1 MRIFKI
7 VFWIIIIGL
16 FGLVVYQDQA
26 FFLQRHQ
33 LAVHV
38 GSTAYQTMEL
48 PLAVLFASF
57 FLLGWLIAYFFG
69 LLERYKVGRAN
80 KQLRSATA
88 SQQDSL
94 DALKRE
100 VQTLRSSASFSTA
113 GAPHTTVT
121 TPTPTEETT

>member
-7 VFWIIIIGL
+7 VFWIVIIGV
-16 FGLVVYQDQA
+16 FGLVVYQDQT
-26 FFLQRHQ
+26 FFLQRHA

-38 GSTAYQTMEL
+38 GSTAYKTMEL

-69 LLERYKVGRAN
+69 LLERYKAGRAN
-80 KQLRSATA
+80 KQLRTTAA
-88 SQQDSL
+88 SQQEAL

-100 VQTLRSSASFSTA
+100 VQTLRSSTSFATA
-113 GAPHTTVT
+113 GAPQTTAAA
-121 TPTPTEETT
+121 PTPTEETT